1 MNVVDTLKQK
11 CEQLLIES
19 TNNGDVKNAQ
29 VLSSIKNILGEDDSL
44 KKMDAEIVVNILS
57 DLGYS
62 VYEIPEVY
70 ASILKNN

>member
-11 CEQLLIES
+11 CEELLIES